1 LPLRPR
7 KAPLRPQT
15 IGLRRPN
22 QTRLPQKSQDDEE
35 GGAEAGMHE
44 LQDEGAVGAEAV

>member
-1 LPLRPR
+1 MRFHPGLLGRPR

-15 IGLRRPN
+15 VRLRRSN
-22 QTRLPQKSQDDEE
+22 ETRLPQKGKDDQE

-44 LQDEGAVGAEAV
+44 L